1 MVLNLVLGVIWGATV
16 FTVLLVALLAAAAA
30 GTANE
35 SITVL
40 IGDILTVGVF
50 CAAVTVLTRL
60 SLAGPMTFAERRLRV
75 FASWSLS
82 KGVFWRLFGAYTLS
96 FALGAIVLLLMLLIV
111 GLVLNILM
119 QVTGMPITTLSAA
132 TSNPLAVGVG
142 LISQVLTVL
151 ILTCFYVVLK
161 APPAQAYKGLMGG
174 LAALPTPSTEP
185 RS

>member
-1 MVLNLVLGVIWGATV
+1 
-16 FTVLLVALLAAAAA
+16 
-30 GTANE
+30 
-35 SITVL
+35 
-40 IGDILTVGVF
+40 
-50 CAAVTVLTRL
+50 VTVLTRL

-119 QVTGMPITTLSAA
+119 QVTGTPITAISAA

-151 ILTCFYVVLK
+151 VLTCFYVVLK
-161 APPAQAYKGLMGG
+161 APPAQAYKALMGG
-174 LAALPTPSTEP
+174 AAAPVDAFD
-185 RS
+185 